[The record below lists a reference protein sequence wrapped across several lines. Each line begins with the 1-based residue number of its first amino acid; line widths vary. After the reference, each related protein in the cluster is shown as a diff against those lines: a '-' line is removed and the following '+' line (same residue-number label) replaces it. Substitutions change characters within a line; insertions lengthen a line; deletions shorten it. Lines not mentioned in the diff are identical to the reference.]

1 MGRRRKERNEVGN
14 GFFLFK
20 KKKEKISRKEKE
32 RQRKHNEQAAKCQRD
47 DVFNPGQA
55 KWEWRAID

>member
-14 GFFLFK
+14 GVLN

-32 RQRKHNEQAAKCQRD
+32 RQSKHNEQAAKCQRD
-47 DVFNPGQA
+47 GCLQP
-55 KWEWRAID
+55 RASKVGMACN